1 MELNNFIEKCREQ
14 FVDADEIDLNENTL
28 FREIGSYDSLTGMS
42 ILFMI
47 KDEFNIDLS
56 EEIYKSKKTFKE
68 IYDLIETMK

>member
-47 KDEFNIDLS
+47 KDEFNSLKWMLYLAFCLS
-56 EEIYKSKKTFKE
+56 VFCYV
-68 IYDLIETMK
+68 Y